1 MRDEVEHLLGSF
13 QLTLTDSELSPGEKL
28 ALRQLLAETDLS
40 EEEKAFLRNRLFDLA
55 RDRTR
60 RSAESRLALSM
71 IDWLDAA
78 TKTLYRPGHKLIQ
91 EALFSPTDD
100 CVNSVIHHHR
110 RQDQPADFTMSP
122 TRH

>member
-55 RDRTR
+55 HN
-60 RSAESRLALSM
+60 
-71 IDWLDAA
+71 DAA
-78 TKTLYRPGHKLIQ
+78 LAFLSSHIEARRWNLII
-91 EALFSPTDD
+91 A
-100 CVNSVIHHHR
+100 
-110 RQDQPADFTMSP
+110 QPANRTWSDGLQHLAQRVKRVIAPFLEAMGARP
-122 TRH
+122 